1 MASSVAPLSQSHPD
15 ELSAADKDERKTPDG
30 NSPRIKF
37 DDVRP
42 VMAKADLK
50 KVDDATRRA
59 RFGAILRRSVELAG
73 LIEKDAADQ
82 MGVDRGQLSRWF
94 SGTENAQVW
103 RFNDHELLG
112 PALIAAQAEV
122 TPGATIRTVIELERK
137 VG

>member
-1 MASSVAPLSQSHPD
+1 MS
-15 ELSAADKDERKTPDG
+15 LSAQTHDMSRADEAHR
-30 NSPRIKF
+30 SKF

-50 KVDDATRRA
+50 KVDEDHLRRN
-59 RFGAILRRSVELAG
+59 FGEILRRAVELAG
-73 LIEKDAADQ
+73 LIEKEAADQ
-82 MGVDRGQLSRWF
+82 MGVERAQFSRWL
-94 SGTENAQVW
+94 SGKENPQVW
-103 RFNDHELLG
+103 KFHAHALLG